1 VSAGAGGVY
10 ACSGN
15 SFDVTKFDLKTCD
28 ASVFKKALRKVS
40 KDLDLPQD
48 TVTALLGDDKPIDWG
63 TGSETKKTQAEI
75 QAEKEAKAKEAE
87 RQRLLKM
94 PPNTIDTKPGLVKGV
109 EITSDPSWVNAS
121 PEDCWGIVKDAPEYG
136 AAVGWGHRND
146 KHPDPKL
153 RNSCFVYTRKE
164 DGTGM
169 PPFKGDP
176 SDKIHVSG
184 CHKSG
189 LKLSEGCMT
198 DGEKK
203 YFARMKRMPPK
214 NIDTV
219 FGQPKGVK
227 IESEPSW
234 SGMSAEECFKLASD
248 AGIDGGVR
256 AWGYRTADY
265 KDKKL
270 RNTCFI
276 YRDGDFTEFKG
287 TNDKTIITGCVGPN
301 MKVANGCLTAE
312 EMAQEIES
320 TSKMQQVL
328 AIAAM
333 AAKMAEQLA
342 KKAATAAINAAK
354 TAARKAKQAA
364 QYAARKAKQAAE
376 AVANAA
382 KRAAQEAARKTV
394 RAARAAAN
402 AAKIAA
408 VATANALKNVALK
421 GAKQAVAAA
430 KVAAKAAKQAATAV
444 AKAAEKAAKEAAEA
458 AKKAAKA
465 AAKAAKDAVKAAS
478 KAANEAVKATK
489 KAVKAAGKALKSA
502 FGWVC
507 FSPDTPVTLKNGSR
521 VCIKDIKIG
530 DVLVGGTIVDATMQ
544 IGNRSKDPYYKIFSK
559 ELNDYIYVTG
569 SHYIKHGDKYV
580 KVCDFPDSIRTEE
593 YGKVLSCLVTS
604 THTIPIGEHTFW
616 DWEDNLVPH
625 TD

>member
-248 AGIDGGVR
+248 AGLDAGVR
-256 AWGYRTADY
+256 AWGYRTGDY

-402 AAKIAA
+402 AAKRAA